1 MNRLT
6 RVGVAAAIATMS
18 VVAFSQGGPPNPDK
32 TAIEARQAVFKL
44 INNQNAPIGA
54 MLRGTG
60 ELDAAVVTRNAGRI
74 KMLAE
79 MIPELFA
86 RDTRQYKDA
95 PTRALDGIWNSQAD
109 FKAKADGLASAADA
123 LAAAAK
129 TGDKAAVQ
137 TAAGNV
143 GKACGA
149 CHDNFRAK

>member
-1 MNRLT
+1 MTRLT
-6 RVGVAAAIATMS
+6 RIGVAAALAAFS
-18 VVAFSQGGPPNPDK
+18 VAAFSQGPPNPDK
-32 TAIEARQAVFKL
+32 TAIEARQSAFRL
-44 INNQNAPIGA
+44 INNQNGPIGA

-60 ELDAAVVTRNAGRI
+60 DVDMALVVKNAGRI

-79 MIPELFA
+79 MLPELFA
-86 RDTRQYKDA
+86 RDTRQYKEVN
-95 PTRALDGIWNSQAD
+95 TRALEGIWNSQAD

-129 TGDKAAVQ
+129 SGDKAAVQ
-137 TAAGNV
+137 AASGNV